1 MRSTRGLTRWW
12 VGAAVALA
20 VGVGA
25 LALAGAAS
33 ADPRSAQNICIK
45 FDPEA
50 GGDYCPVQKVMDVVP
65 DPPPPPPEPDCPL
78 DPPPGL
84 ICKRGPMA
92 GPLVYVG
99 ADASGTV
106 SRCEVWLY
114 GATPPDQNGGE
125 LIQFRT
131 TSQCSAP
138 MRNVTIDT
146 SLVNTTQ
153 AVVGTGPQAYCHE
166 FATGSNCG
174 TFLMGSTSEVGG
186 QGIGEYTLVATVRLA
201 LREGNADPWVL
212 VEGTSPSGSAELC
225 APGGYV
231 TRCEL
236 RLPITSD
243 GL

>member
-1 MRSTRGLTRWW
+1 MRNRGRIARVGVATAVVLAALATALTFS
-12 VGAAVALA
+12 AVASA
-20 VGVGA
+20 V
-25 LALAGAAS
+25 
-33 ADPRSAQNICIK
+33 QEICVT

-50 GGDYCPVQKVMDVVP
+50 GGKWCPADAIP

-84 ICKRGPMA
+84 ICKRGPLA
-92 GPLVYVG
+92 GPFVFVG
-99 ADASGTV
+99 ADASANV

-146 SLVNTTQ
+146 RLLNTTQ
-153 AVVGTGPQAYCHE
+153 AIVANGPQAYCHE
-166 FATGSNCG
+166 FVTGADCG
-174 TFLMGSTSEVGG
+174 TFLMGSTGEIGG
-186 QGIGEYTLVATVRLA
+186 RPAGEYTLVATVRLA
-201 LREGNADPWVL
+201 LREGNLDPWTV
-212 VEGTSPSGSAELC
+212 VEGTTPSGSSELC
-225 APGGYV
+225 APGAYV

-236 RLPITSD
+236 RLPITAD
-243 GL
+243 GF